1 MSKIVINNSQEFE
14 RLINNFELYCKN
26 IVDILN
32 NEKKNVTS
40 INSTDVWS
48 GNAQEALYGKYQMLE
63 KNFSP
68 IEQTF
73 QIYVKFLR
81 NTLEAYKSIDKKL
94 NNDVEANI
102 GNLNVNS

>member
-1 MSKIVINNSQEFE
+1 MSRIVINNSQEFE
-14 RLINNFELYCKN
+14 RLINKFELCSKN

-32 NEKKNVTS
+32 NEKKNVAN

-63 KNFSP
+63 KNFGP

-81 NTLEAYKSIDKKL
+81 NTLEGYKNIEKNIID
-94 NNDVEANI
+94 DVEKNI
-102 GNLNVNS
+102 NNLDVNS